1 MGAPSGHDVPIREV
15 RLSAGAE
22 FIVVVCGEI
31 MTMPGLPRKPAAEN
45 INVDEK
51 GLIQGL
57 F

>member
-1 MGAPSGHDVPIREV
+1 MGAPSGHDVPIKEV

-22 FIVVVCGEI
+22 FVVVVCGEVKN
-31 MTMPGLPRKPAAEN
+31 MTGLTRIQASEN
-45 INVDEK
+45 IDVDNN